1 MATTASRP
9 WEEAEPGKIW
19 RGWWQIGAAGVPAV
33 PVLAARGARD
43 GPTLVVTGGVHGD
56 EYEGPAAVHALFAGL
71 EPARLRGRVLGVP
84 VANMAAWQAR
94 ARVTPADGGN
104 LNRVFPGDR
113 GMEGP
118 TRALAEAI
126 FEGLVRL
133 ADALVDLHSGG
144 AALVHLPLIGW
155 YAGDDGR
162 AERLARGFGAALHP
176 WLIPD
181 ARGVLSYEAQ
191 RAGKVALGAEWHGGA
206 RLDPDGAAAYT
217 AGLRSVLRGLEMIDG
232 EASEVQHVDARRP
245 IAGDYQE
252 TPVGGL
258 FVPSVLLAERVAA
271 GQALGT
277 LYDEVGVVVAEVPS
291 AREGIVAGLPHLAL
305 LHAGDRVAYVG

>member
-1 MATTASRP
+1 M
-9 WEEAEPGKIW
+9 W
-19 RGWWQIGAAGVPAV
+19 RGWWQITAAGMPAV
-33 PVLAARGARD
+33 PVIAARGARA

-56 EYEGPAAVHALFAGL
+56 EYEGPAAVHGLFARL
-71 EPARLRGRVLGVP
+71 DPARLRGRVLGAP

-94 ARVTPADGGN
+94 ARVTPTDRVN

-118 TRALAEAI
+118 TRALAEAV
-126 FEGLVRL
+126 FEGLVRP

-144 AALVHLPLIGW
+144 VALVHLPLIGW

-162 AERLARGFGAALHP
+162 AERLARTFGPALHP

-181 ARGVLSYEAQ
+181 ERGVLSYEAQ
-191 RAGKVALGAEWHGGA
+191 RSGKVALGAEWHGGA
-206 RLDPDGAAAYT
+206 RLDAAGAAAYT
-217 AGLRSVLRGLEMIDG
+217 AGLRSVLRGLGMIDG
-232 EASEVQHVDARRP
+232 EASEVQHLDGRQP

-258 FVPSVLLAERVAA
+258 FVPAVVLGARVAA

-277 LYDEVGVVVAEVPS
+277 LYDEVGVVVAEVLS

-305 LHAGDRVAYVG
+305 LRAGDRVAYVG